1 MKKRKMKKRILICGG
16 GTAGHIY
23 PAVSVIEEIL
33 ENYKDIDVLYI
44 GTDKGMEKKIIE
56 RLNINFKM
64 VKAAGLIQKGNP
76 AKKIMNYI
84 KFIFNL
90 ASGFLSSIKLINAF
104 KPDIIIGMGGYVCAP
119 VLLGAVF
126 LKKKFVLH
134 EQNYIPGRLNKF
146 FSKFC
151 LRIFISFKDTGQFLN
166 IDAKKIVFSGNPVRK
181 IIREALDKKPN
192 YAKFGL
198 LEGKFTIT
206 AFGGS
211 LGADKI
217 NNSFIEFFE
226 KLKDRESLQFLLIS
240 GSRFYEDFKRKNINT
255 LKNSFSLRVFPYI
268 DEMDEVYNL
277 TDLLISRS
285 GANTIA
291 EIASCNIPAILI
303 PYPGAIDNHQYFNAF
318 FLEKSGK
325 AIILRDKNLDGDR
338 LYGILADLENENKKL
353 YNGLK
358 YKQIDFDFINGH
370 KTLTKFLVGEKN

>member
-1 MKKRKMKKRILICGG
+1 MKKRILICGG

-23 PAVSVIEEIL
+23 PAVSVIEEIF

-44 GTDKGMEKKIIE
+44 GTDKGMEKRIIE
-56 RLNINFKM
+56 SLNINFKM
-64 VKAAGLIQKGNP
+64 VKAAGLIQKGNL

-90 ASGFLSSIKLINAF
+90 ASGFLSSIKIINAF
-104 KPDIIIGMGGYVCAP
+104 KPDIILGMGGYVCAP
-119 VLLGAVF
+119 VLSGAVF
-126 LKKKFVLH
+126 LRKMFVLH
-134 EQNYIPGRLNKF
+134 EQNFLPGRLNKF

-151 LRIFISFKDTGQFLN
+151 LRIFTSFKDTGQFLN
-166 IDAKKIVFSGNPVRK
+166 IPAKKIVFSGNPVRK

-198 LEGKFTIT
+198 AEGKFTIT

-217 NNSFIEFFE
+217 NNSFMELYD
-226 KLKDRESLQFLLIS
+226 KLNDREGLQFLLIS
-240 GSRFYEDFKRKNINT
+240 GSRFYEDFKMKNINT

-268 DEMDEVYNL
+268 DKMDEVYNL

-318 FLEKSGK
+318 FLEKNGK
-325 AIILRDKNLDGDR
+325 AIILKDKNLDGER
-338 LYGILADLENENKKL
+338 LFSILVDLEKENKKL
-353 YNGLK
+353 YNSLK

>member
-1 MKKRKMKKRILICGG
+1 MKKRILICGG

-33 ENYKDIDVLYI
+33 KNHRDFDVLYI

-64 VKAAGLIQKGNP
+64 IRAAGLIQKGNP
-76 AKKIMNYI
+76 AKKIMNYF

-90 ASGFLSSIKLINAF
+90 TAGFLSSIKLINVF
-104 KPDIIIGMGGYVCAP
+104 KPDIILGMGGYVCAP
-119 VLLGAVF
+119 VLLSAVF
-126 LKKKFVLH
+126 LRKKFVLH
-134 EQNYIPGRLNKF
+134 EQNFIPGRLNKF

-151 LRIFISFKDTGQFLN
+151 SCIFISFEDTRQFLN
-166 IDAKKIVFSGNPVRK
+166 IDAKKIIFSGNPVRK
-181 IIREALDKKPN
+181 IIREALDKKRN
-192 YAKFGL
+192 YSKLGL
-198 LEGKFTIT
+198 VEGKFTIT

-217 NNSFIEFFE
+217 NNSFIKLYE
-226 KLKDRESLQFLLIS
+226 KLKDREDLQFLLIS
-240 GSRFYEDFKRKNINT
+240 GSRFYEDLKRKNINV
-255 LKNSFSLRVFPYI
+255 LKNNFSLRIFPYI
-268 DEMDEVYNL
+268 DEMDEIYNL

-291 EIASCNIPAILI
+291 EIAFCNIPAILI
-303 PYPGAIDNHQYFNAF
+303 PYPGAIDNHQYYNAF
-318 FLEKSGK
+318 FLEKNGK
-325 AIILRDKNLDGDR
+325 AIILKDENLDDAR
-338 LYGILADLENENKKL
+338 LYGILIDLEKENKKL

-358 YKQIDFDFINGH
+358 YKQIDFNFINGH

>member
-1 MKKRKMKKRILICGG
+1 MKKRILICGG

-33 ENYKDIDVLYI
+33 ENYKSFDVLYV
-44 GTDKGMEKKIIE
+44 GTSKGMEKKIIE
-56 RLNINFKM
+56 KLNINFKM
-64 VKAAGLIQKGNP
+64 IKAAGLIQKGNP

-90 ASGFLSSIKLINAF
+90 TSGFLSSVKLINVF
-104 KPDIIIGMGGYVCAP
+104 KPDIILGMGGYVCAP

-126 LKKKFVLH
+126 LRKIFVLH
-134 EQNYIPGRLNKF
+134 EQNFIPGRLNKF

-151 LRIFISFKDTGQFLN
+151 LRIFISFNDTGQFLN
-166 IDAKKIVFSGNPVRK
+166 IPAKKIIFSGNPVRK
-181 IIREALDKKPN
+181 IIREALDKKPD
-192 YAKFGL
+192 YEKFGL
-198 LEGKFTIT
+198 VEGKFTIT

-217 NNSFIEFFE
+217 NNSFIKLYD
-226 KLKDRESLQFLLIS
+226 KLKDREDLQFLLIS
-240 GSRFYEDFKRKNINT
+240 GSRFYEDLKRNNVNT
-255 LKNSFSLRVFPYI
+255 LKNSSSLRVFPYI

-318 FLEKSGK
+318 FLEKNGK
-325 AIILRDKNLDGDR
+325 AVILKDENLDGER
-338 LYGILADLENENKKL
+338 LYVILADLEKENKKL
-353 YNGLK
+353 YNDLK
-358 YKQIDFDFINGH
+358 YKQIDFDFLNGH

>member
-1 MKKRKMKKRILICGG
+1 MKKRILICGG

-33 ENYKDIDVLYI
+33 KNHKDFEVLYI

-64 VKAAGLIQKGNP
+64 IRAAGLIQKGNP
-76 AKKIMNYI
+76 AKKIINYI

-90 ASGFLSSIKLINAF
+90 TIGFLSSIKLINVF
-104 KPDIIIGMGGYVCAP
+104 KPDVILGMGGYVCAP
-119 VLLGAVF
+119 VLLSAVF
-126 LKKKFVLH
+126 LRKIFVLH
-134 EQNYIPGRLNKF
+134 EQNFIPGRLNKF

-151 LRIFISFKDTGQFLN
+151 SCIFISFEDTRQFLN
-166 IDAKKIVFSGNPVRK
+166 ISAKKIVFSGNPVRK

-198 LEGKFTIT
+198 VEGKFTIT

-217 NNSFIEFFE
+217 NNSFIKLYE
-226 KLKDRESLQFLLIS
+226 KLKDREDLQFLLIS
-240 GSRFYEDFKRKNINT
+240 GSRFYEDLKRKNINI
-255 LKNSFSLRVFPYI
+255 LKSSFSLRVFPYI
-268 DEMDEVYNL
+268 DEMDEIYNL

-285 GANTIA
+285 GANTIT
-291 EIASCNIPAILI
+291 EIAFCNIPAILI
-303 PYPGAIDNHQYFNAF
+303 PYPGAIDNHQYYNAF
-318 FLEKSGK
+318 FLEKNGK
-325 AIILRDKNLDGDR
+325 AIILKDENLDGAR
-338 LYGILADLENENKKL
+338 LYGILVDLEKENKKL

-358 YKQIDFDFINGH
+358 YKQVDFNFINGH